1 MKKKKIKENMAE
13 EPFDGCI
20 KCHSNDRAEQPKISM
35 LTTEILCKNKQNK
48 TKIFSLLLCSI
59 FVREPLYC
67 IIRADL

>member
-1 MKKKKIKENMAE
+1 MAE

-48 TKIFSLLLCSI
+48 KKVLFPFALQYICPRASLLHH
-59 FVREPLYC
+59 
-67 IIRADL
+67 